1 MLGQAYGMNLIAAES
16 GSAGRRRQS
25 APPQVARKSAECPY
39 NASMRKVDFF
49 NLVASWVLALF
60 LGVVAVPE
68 ACAQSS
74 LPAASPADRAM
85 ARDIFKELIEI
96 NTTDTPLGNVTT
108 ATTAMQKL
116 FLDAGFPAAD
126 VLLLGPDVRKMNL
139 VVRLRAARPTA
150 EKPVL
155 FLCHMDVVEALR
167 SDWSTDPFQFIEK
180 DGYYYGR
187 GTQDMKN
194 SDAALVATLLRLH
207 REGYKPRRDLILAL
221 TADEEGGKF
230 NGAEWLVEQHR
241 ELVDAAFVI
250 NPDAGGVE
258 LDHGRAVVADVEAT
272 EKVYSDFQI
281 TATDRGGHS
290 SLPRPDNAIYELT
303 AALDRLAGYAF
314 PFELNEVT
322 RTYFKSLAA
331 QETGQTAADIRAILA
346 APPDMAAAA
355 RLAAEPSFNANFR
368 TTCVAT
374 RLAAGHA
381 NNALPQTAQAN
392 VNCRIFPGHSPEEIR
407 HQLIAIFADA
417 RLTVKFVSD
426 AGVVTDTAPE
436 RKAMVPPA
444 PIKEVFEPLTR
455 FTQALWPGTPVTPVM
470 ENGASDSIYFAQ
482 AGTPCYGYS
491 AIALEREDERAHGRD
506 ERLPI
511 DSYWKSLDFFY
522 SFAKALGGE

>member
-1 MLGQAYGMNLIAAES
+1 MRRIAFPAS
-16 GSAGRRRQS
+16 LAALALAVCLGSAALAQNPLPT
-25 APPQVARKSAECPY
+25 ASAE
-39 NASMRKVDFF
+39 
-49 NLVASWVLALF
+49 
-60 LGVVAVPE
+60 
-68 ACAQSS
+68 
-74 LPAASPADRAM
+74 DRAL
-85 ARDIFKELIEI
+85 AREIFKQLIEI

-108 ATTAMQKL
+108 GSAAMQKR
-116 FLDAGFPAAD
+116 FLDAGFPAED
-126 VLLLGPDVRKMNL
+126 VHLLGPDARKQNL
-139 VVRLRAARPTA
+139 VVRLRATGRAT

-167 SDWSTDPFQFIEK
+167 SDWSTDPFQFVEK

-194 SDAALVATLLRLH
+194 SDAALVATFLRLH
-207 REGYKPRRDLILAL
+207 REGYKPKRDLILAL

-230 NGAEWLVEQHR
+230 NGADWLVRQHR
-241 ELVDAAFVI
+241 ELVDAAYVI

-281 TATDRGGHS
+281 TAVNAGGHS
-290 SLPRPDNAIYELT
+290 SRPRPDNAIYELT
-303 AALDRLAGYAF
+303 AALDKLAAYAF
-314 PFELNEVT
+314 PFEMNEVT
-322 RTYFKSLAA
+322 RTYFTNLAS

-346 APPDMAAAA
+346 TPPDLTAAA
-355 RLAAEPSFNANFR
+355 RLGAEPSFNSNFR

-374 RLAAGHA
+374 RLKAGHA
-381 NNALPQTAQAN
+381 NNALAQTAQAN

-407 HQLIAIFADA
+407 QQLIGIFGDPK
-417 RLTVKFVSD
+417 LSVKYVSD
-426 AGVVTDTAPE
+426 SYVVSDTAPE

-455 FTQALWPGTPVTPVM
+455 LTQALWPGVPVTPVM

-482 AGTPCYGYS
+482 AGIPCYGYS
-491 AIALEREDERAHGRD
+491 AIALERDDDRAHGQD

-522 SFAKALGGE
+522 SFLKAVGGE